1 MPDLTVWTA
10 RHALL
15 GMQPWFYSIGCFCV
29 EGDGHTVNDG
39 RRRHQFL
46 NSRSIALH
54 AGLSVRMAR
63 IAWAVERNRAFAS
76 GQNIGFDGFFTRLPE
91 TLTDTI

>member
-15 GMQPWFYSIGCFCV
+15 GMQPWFYSIGCPCV

-39 RRRHQFL
+39 RRRHQSL
-46 NSRSIALH
+46 NSRSVALH
-54 AGLSVRMAR
+54 AGTSVRMLGGG
-63 IAWAVERNRAFAS
+63 EEPGLAS
-76 GQNIGFDGFFTRLPE
+76 GQNIGFGGFSPASLK
-91 TLTDTI
+91 L

>member
-15 GMQPWFYSIGCFCV
+15 GMQPWFYSIGCPCV

-46 NSRSIALH
+46 NSRSVALRRH
-54 AGLSVRMAR
+54 KRSNGADRLGGGEEPGL
-63 IAWAVERNRAFAS
+63 AS
-76 GQNIGFDGFFTRLPE
+76 GQNIGFGGFSPASLK
-91 TLTDTI
+91 L